1 MSDRKQILDHQEII
15 QKLKRI
21 SYQILEANIDEK
33 SIVVAGIYE
42 NGYHIAEIIVGFL
55 KEISSLEISLCKISI
70 DKNNP
75 IKTVSLNLKEN
86 DYQNK
91 SVVVVDDVLSTGS
104 TLIYSVN
111 YFLSTP
117 LKQLKTV
124 VLVDRAHKKY
134 PIHADYKGLALS
146 TSMKSHVEVSR
157 DEKGQFSASLVS

>member
-1 MSDRKQILDHQEII
+1 MSDKKQILDHQEIV

-21 SYQILEANIDEK
+21 SYQILEANSDEE
-33 SIVVAGIYE
+33 SIVIAGIYE
-42 NGYHIAEIIVGFL
+42 NGYQIAKIIADFL
-55 KEISSLEISLCKISI
+55 KEISSLEVSLCKITI
-70 DKNNP
+70 DKNKP
-75 IKTVSLNLKEN
+75 IDSVNLDLKET

-91 SVVVVDDVLSTGS
+91 SVVIADDVLSSGS

-111 YFLSTP
+111 HFLSTT

-157 DEKGQFSASLVS
+157 DEKGQFSASLIN

>member
-1 MSDRKQILDHQEII
+1 MNEKKQILDHQEII

-21 SYQILEANIDEK
+21 SYQILEANSDEK

-42 NGYHIAEIIVGFL
+42 NGYQIAKMIADFL
-55 KEISSLEISLCKISI
+55 QEISSLEVSLCKITI
-70 DKNNP
+70 DKNKP
-75 IKTVSLNLKEN
+75 INSVNLDLKET
-86 DYQNK
+86 DYKNK
-91 SVVVVDDVLSTGS
+91 SVVVVDDVLSSGS

-111 YFLSTP
+111 YFLSTT

-157 DEKGQFSASLVS
+157 DDKGQFSASLVN